1 MCHSVFLIII
11 YILHTVGHRD
21 DKLLA
26 KVKSVKVVTEL
37 FQITV
42 NKQKSQSLFLITV
55 PKNGLNRTVV
65 LN

>member
-11 YILHTVGHRD
+11 YILHTVGHQD

-37 FQITV
+37 FRITV
-42 NKQKSQSLFLITV
+42 NKQTSHTLLFLVTV

-65 LN
+65 D